1 MTCQELD
8 LRLDDWLDGAL
19 AGDAAREVEA
29 HLAGC
34 AACRE
39 RERQLRQ
46 LLAHAAALPRSIAP
60 ARDLWPGIAEQI
72 GSGWSSWQAWG
83 TRGFQPLALAAAAV
97 VVLGLAALVLT
108 RIAPERVRTVTVTMP
123 AASPSATS
131 FVSGET
137 VSDPELAQ
145 AEREYEEAARALLET
160 LQRRSSVLPAED
172 LARVESHLQVIDR
185 ALAQVREALV
195 KDPENRELNR
205 LLVSTHKKKVDV
217 LRRVVR
223 LSTAL

>member
-1 MTCQELD
+1 
-8 LRLDDWLDGAL
+8 
-19 AGDAAREVEA
+19 
-29 HLAGC
+29 
-34 AACRE
+34 
-39 RERQLRQ
+39 
-46 LLAHAAALPRSIAP
+46 
-60 ARDLWPGIAEQI
+60 
-72 GSGWSSWQAWG
+72 
-83 TRGFQPLALAAAAV
+83 
-97 VVLGLAALVLT
+97 
-108 RIAPERVRTVTVTMP
+108 VTVTMP